1 MPWLKWFN
9 YTGLCEQITLI
20 LAFDA
25 AAIYTDAY

>member
-1 MPWLKWFN
+1 MPWLKRPD

-20 LAFDA
+20 LAFNA